1 MTNICLKRWII
12 SKMLSD
18 NSCRKKINLRQP
30 PKGWRGQA
38 CRLHM
43 VHSKEWRIS
52 EYGKNKLGIGDGRLL
67 FQQRVH
73 GKVSAPIGKY
83 EYKRAERTV
92 VLAGRKQYKVAC
104 DKSGRRVLYH
114 TESGYAERVSGGGL
128 NEQFNSKD
136 KTE

>member
-1 MTNICLKRWII
+1 MQLKREF
-12 SKMLSD
+12 SSRDLEK
-18 NSCRKKINLRQP
+18 SCRKKINLRQP

-83 EYKRAERTV
+83 EYKRAERTF
-92 VLAGRKQYKVAC
+92 VLTGRKQYQVAC
-104 DKSGRRVLYH
+104 DKPGRRVLYH

-128 NEQFNSKD
+128 NEQFNS
-136 KTE
+136 

>member
-1 MTNICLKRWII
+1 
-12 SKMLSD
+12 
-18 NSCRKKINLRQP
+18 
-30 PKGWRGQA
+30 
-38 CRLHM
+38 M
-43 VHSKEWRIS
+43 VDSKERYIS

-73 GKVSAPIGKY
+73 GKVSAPVGKY
-83 EYKRAERTV
+83 DGKRTERTF

-128 NEQFNSKD
+128 NERFNGED